1 MVQAKMIEELIKEKE
16 KLARAALQQPQN
28 YRDGST
34 IEAHRRDSS
43 NQSSRQS
50 AINEEQGRVIEEVV
64 SLMRISKK
72 FTSDLEKVRGIRD
85 SLKQ

>member
-1 MVQAKMIEELIKEKE
+1 M
-16 KLARAALQQPQN
+16 
-28 YRDGST
+28 

-50 AINEEQGRVIEEVV
+50 AVNEEQSRVIEEVV
-64 SLMRISKK
+64 SLMRISKT
-72 FTSDLEKVRGIRD
+72 FTSDLDKVRAIRD